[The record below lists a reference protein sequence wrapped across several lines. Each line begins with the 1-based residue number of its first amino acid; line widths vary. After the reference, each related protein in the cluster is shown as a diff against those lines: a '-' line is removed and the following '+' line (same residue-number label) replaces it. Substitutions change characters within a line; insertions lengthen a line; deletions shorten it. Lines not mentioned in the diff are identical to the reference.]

1 MTKKRRRPIH
11 LHVMVSEEEQA
22 LIQQRMAEAG
32 IRNMGAVSYTHLD
45 VYKRQPKPDG
55 CGA

>member
-32 IRNMGAVSYTHLD
+32 IRNMRAIF
-45 VYKRQPKPDG
+45 RI
-55 CGA
+55 

>member
-22 LIQQRMAEAG
+22 LIQQRMAESG
-32 IRNMGAVSYTHLD
+32 IRNMG
-45 VYKRQPKPDG
+45 G
-55 CGA
+55 CPTRPCVVE

>member
-22 LIQQRMAEAG
+22 HIQQSMAESG
-32 IRNMGAVSYTHLD
+32 IHNMEA
-45 VYKRQPKPDG
+45 
-55 CGA
+55 